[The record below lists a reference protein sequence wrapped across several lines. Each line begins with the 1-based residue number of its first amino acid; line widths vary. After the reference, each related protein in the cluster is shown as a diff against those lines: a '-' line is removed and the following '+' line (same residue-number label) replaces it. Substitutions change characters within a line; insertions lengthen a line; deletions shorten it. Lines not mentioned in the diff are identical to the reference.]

1 MLQLADMR
9 LNLMGMLVVSG
20 LAASTLAQQKPEQ
33 ATLGGNV
40 YRPVPVPVA
49 TRTPRVP
56 SGFTIRPFAG
66 VSKARMF
73 AIAPD
78 GTLYVSQRDP
88 GQLIA
93 VKDENGD
100 GRADT
105 QRVVVRRPDL
115 HGVAIAAGKVYVV
128 TVREL
133 LVGDLLPNGDVGPLR
148 LLADD
153 LPDAGQHPNRTL
165 NVGPDGK
172 LYLSVGSTCNAC
184 AERNPESATIVRLA
198 TDGGERSIFASG
210 LRNTIGFGWHPRSRR
225 MWGLDHGI
233 DWLGDD
239 EQKEELNEI
248 LEDQRYGWPWVYADG
263 RIHPGQEPPS
273 GYTKEEW
280 ARISKR
286 PSLLHTAHSAPMQL
300 AFYDGTQFPQEYR
313 SDAFAAFHGSW
324 NRSTPSGYEVARIR
338 FDAAGAPTAIEP
350 FVADFLVRGA
360 APGGG
365 DGVIGRPAGIAV
377 AKDGALLVGD
387 DANGMIWRVAYG
399 SGPVARDRSRVAV
412 SLPETGSAKHV
423 LVVESSAFRKDQ
435 PIPDRHSEYAGGDSP
450 DLTWSGV
457 PEAAKS
463 LVIVADDPDA
473 VSPKPFAHWMV
484 ANLAPSTTRLP
495 AGLSKEGR
503 LPDLG
508 GAVQGGTHAGSI
520 GYYGPRPPA
529 GDPPHHYHFQVLAL
543 DRTLTLAPG
552 FTREAL
558 LDAIDGHVLAK
569 GELVGTYQR
578 KLEDKT
584 AARAK

>member
-1 MLQLADMR
+1 MNLKLAGAV
-9 LNLMGMLVVSG
+9 LSSG
-20 LAASTLAQQKPEQ
+20 LAASLLAQQKPEQ
-33 ATLGGNV
+33 AALGGNV
-40 YRPVPVPVA
+40 YRPVPVPVTA
-49 TRTPRVP
+49 DRTPRVP
-56 SGFTIRPFAG
+56 PGFTVRPFAA
-66 VSKARMF
+66 VAKARIF
-73 AIAPD
+73 ALGPD

-93 VKDENGD
+93 LKDENGD

-105 QRVVVRRPDL
+105 QRAVLRRPDL
-115 HGVAIAAGKVYVV
+115 HGVAISGRRVYIA
-128 TVREL
+128 TIREL
-133 LVGDLLPNGDVGPLR
+133 LVADLLPNGDVGPLR

-165 NVGPDGK
+165 ALGPDGRV
-172 LYLSVGSTCNAC
+172 YLSVGSTCNAC
-184 AERNPESATIVRLA
+184 AERNPESATVVRFAADGSERAVFA
-198 TDGGERSIFASG
+198 TG
-210 LRNTIGFGWHPRSRR
+210 LRNTIGFGWHPGSRR

-239 EQKEELNEI
+239 DQKEELNEI
-248 LEDQRYGWPWVYADG
+248 LENDRYGWPWVYADG
-263 RIHPGQEPPS
+263 RINPGQEPPS

-280 ARISKR
+280 ARLSR
-286 PSLLHTAHSAPMQL
+286 QPALLHTAHSAPMQL
-300 AFYDGTQFPQEYR
+300 AFYDGAQFPEEYR
-313 SDAFAAFHGSW
+313 GDAFAAFHGSW
-324 NRSTPSGYEVARIR
+324 NRGTPSGYEVVRIR
-338 FDAAGAPTAIEP
+338 FDAAGAPRAIEP
-350 FVADFLVRGA
+350 FVTGFLVKGA

-365 DGVIGRPAGIAV
+365 DGVIGRPVGVAV

-399 SGPVARDRSRVAV
+399 AGTAARDRSQISIA
-412 SLPETGSAKHV
+412 LPETASSKGG
-423 LVVESSAFRKDQ
+423 LVVRSSAFGPDG
-435 PIPDRHSEYAGGDSP
+435 PIPDRHSDYGGGDSP
-450 DLTWSGV
+450 DLAWSGA
-457 PEAAKS
+457 PASAKS
-463 LVIVADDPDA
+463 LVLLAEDPDA

-484 ANLAPSTTRLP
+484 ANLPPSTTGLP

-503 LPDLG
+503 LADHG

-558 LDAIDGHVLAK
+558 LDAVDGHVLAK

-578 KLEDKT
+578 RLEEK
-584 AARAK
+584 